1 MATLMEK
8 DSLIN
13 GISQTL
19 GLIVA
24 QTGGRN
30 EDSELLAGLRNKLY
44 ALKPEE
50 IDYEELSKLVSKNFI
65 NINFRGFMQDDEKLT
80 PEILA
85 RREFHI
91 KTP

>member
-24 QTGGRN
+24 QTGSRN
-30 EDSELLAGLRNKLY
+30 EDSELLAGLRNKL
-44 ALKPEE
+44 
-50 IDYEELSKLVSKNFI
+50 
-65 NINFRGFMQDDEKLT
+65 T
-80 PEILA
+80 
-85 RREFHI
+85 EFAAGKYDI
-91 KTP
+91 TRPKAAG

>member
-24 QTGGRN
+24 QICDRN
-30 EDSELLAGLRNKLY
+30 EDSVMLATLRNKLY
-44 ALKPEE
+44 GLDAEK
-50 IDYEELSKLVSKNFI
+50 IDYQETAKLVK
-65 NINFRGFMQDDEKLT
+65 EKFKLYK
-80 PEILA
+80 L
-85 RREFHI
+85 
-91 KTP
+91 

>member
-30 EDSELLAGLRNKLY
+30 EDSETADLAPTGLR
-44 ALKPEE
+44 
-50 IDYEELSKLVSKNFI
+50 SK
-65 NINFRGFMQDDEKLT
+65 R
-80 PEILA
+80 
-85 RREFHI
+85 
-91 KTP
+91 

>member
-19 GLIVA
+19 GLIVI

-30 EDSELLAGLRNKLY
+30 EDSNLLAGLRNELY
-44 ALKPEE
+44 SLNPEE
-50 IDYEELSKLVSKNFI
+50 INYEEPSKLV
-65 NINFRGFMQDDEKLT
+65 REK
-80 PEILA
+80 
-85 RREFHI
+85 FN
-91 KTP
+91 KYKF

>member
-19 GLIVA
+19 GLIVI

-30 EDSELLAGLRNKLY
+30 EDSSLLAQLRNKLY
-44 ALKPEE
+44 AQNPEE
-50 IDYEELSKLVSKNFI
+50 IDYEELSKLV
-65 NINFRGFMQDDEKLT
+65 REK
-80 PEILA
+80 
-85 RREFHI
+85 FN
-91 KTP
+91 KYKF

>member
-1 MATLMEK
+1 MCTLMEK

-30 EDSELLAGLRNKLY
+30 ADSQFLAGLRNEIYRLP
-44 ALKPEE
+44 PEK
-50 IDYEELSKLVSKNFI
+50 IDYTHLSQIVREKFETYKL
-65 NINFRGFMQDDEKLT
+65 G
-80 PEILA
+80 
-85 RREFHI
+85 
-91 KTP
+91 

>member
-1 MATLMEK
+1 MEK
-8 DSLIN
+8 DSVIN

-44 ALKPEE
+44 ALKPEV
-50 IDYEELSKLVSKNFI
+50 IDYEELSKVSERKI
-65 NINFRGFMQDDEKLT
+65 
-80 PEILA
+80 
-85 RREFHI
+85 
-91 KTP
+91 

>member
-24 QTGGRN
+24 KTGNRN
-30 EDSELLAGLRNKLY
+30 EDSNLLAELRNKLY
-44 ALKPEE
+44 STNHEE
-50 IDYEELSKLVSKNFI
+50 INYTEISKLVI
-65 NINFRGFMQDDEKLT
+65 EK
-80 PEILA
+80 
-85 RREFHI
+85 FN
-91 KTP
+91 KYKF

>member
-24 QTGGRN
+24 QTGSRN
-30 EDSELLAGLRNKLY
+30 EDSELLAGLRNKL
-44 ALKPEE
+44 ALGFPVLQTCLDV
-50 IDYEELSKLVSKNFI
+50 IHAHGHTSSLSFDITESSAVLVVPSSVSI
-65 NINFRGFMQDDEKLT
+65 PLS
-80 PEILA
+80 
-85 RREFHI
+85 
-91 KTP
+91 

>member
-24 QTGGRN
+24 QTGSRN

-44 ALKPEE
+44 ALTPEE
-50 IDYEELSKLVSKNFI
+50 IDYEELSKLV
-65 NINFRGFMQDDEKLT
+65 REK
-80 PEILA
+80 
-85 RREFHI
+85 FN
-91 KTP
+91 KYKF

>member
-24 QTGGRN
+24 KTGGRN

-50 IDYEELSKLVSKNFI
+50 IDYEELSKLV
-65 NINFRGFMQDDEKLT
+65 REK
-80 PEILA
+80 
-85 RREFHI
+85 FN
-91 KTP
+91 KYKF

>member
-19 GLIVA
+19 GLIVI

-30 EDSELLAGLRNKLY
+30 EDSSLLAQLRNKLY
-44 ALKPEE
+44 TQNPEE
-50 IDYEELSKLVSKNFI
+50 IDYEELSKLV
-65 NINFRGFMQDDEKLT
+65 REK
-80 PEILA
+80 
-85 RREFHI
+85 FN
-91 KTP
+91 KYKF